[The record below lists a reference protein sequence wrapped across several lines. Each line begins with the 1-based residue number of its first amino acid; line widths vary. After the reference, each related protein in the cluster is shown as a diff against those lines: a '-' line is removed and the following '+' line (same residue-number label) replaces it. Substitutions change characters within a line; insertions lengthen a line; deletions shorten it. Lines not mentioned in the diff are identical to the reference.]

1 MNTFRLK
8 VSSPDGNIFDGDVVK
23 FDVRGV
29 EGDLA
34 VMAGHIPF
42 VTSVVKA
49 PCTVWLDEDTKKT
62 ATSEGGLLT
71 VDKDLVTYISGTFK
85 FDEEKA

>member
-8 VSSPDGNIFDGDVVK
+8 VSSPDGNIFDGNAVK

-34 VMAGHIPF
+34 VMAGHVPF
-42 VTSVVKA
+42 VTSVVK
-49 PCTVWLDEDTKKT
+49 CVCSVWTDDETKRT
-62 ATSEGGLLT
+62 ATTEGGLLS
-71 VDKDLVTYISGTFK
+71 VDKDVVTFISGTFK
-85 FDEEKA
+85 FD

>member
-29 EGDLA
+29 SGELA
-34 VMAGHIPF
+34 VMAGHVPF

-49 PCTVWLDEDTKKT
+49 PCTVWFDEDTMKT

-85 FDEEKA
+85 FDE

>member
-8 VSSPDGNIFDGDVVK
+8 VSSPDGNIFDGNIVK

-34 VMAGHIPF
+34 VMAGHVPF
-42 VTSVVKA
+42 VTSVVKGV
-49 PCTVWLDEDTKKT
+49 CTVWLDDDTKKT